1 MTLEN
6 AILTGFICS
15 TIASGFLL
23 RFFFRP
29 HKGGMPAPL
38 NLRRLITGNLLIC
51 LFLISLVLTAGEIYY
66 RFFYDATD
74 SYMMSKTSLRW
85 EQRHYQLNASGFRD
99 SIEYKWK
106 IPAGKRRITFLG
118 DSFTAGHGIKDVEQ
132 RFANRIRA
140 RNPGWEVHV
149 MAKNGWETGTH
160 LEVLEDGLPPDY
172 DCDLVVLVYCLND
185 ISDLAPDYWINI
197 VERITQTW
205 RPGPIVLESFFLDTY
220 YHRIRMALDPD
231 LRDYYGYVGQWYR
244 GPVWNIQEARLRQ
257 LRDKVAQRGGQLRVV
272 TFPFLQ
278 SAGHNY
284 PFREIHMQLDVL
296 WTSMGVPHLDLLD
309 TFSQVDS
316 PQLVVNRFDAHPN
329 EKAHEMA
336 ANAIERFIQGHLSDR

>member
-6 AILTGFICS
+6 IILTGFVCAA
-15 TIASGFLL
+15 IACGYL
-23 RFFFRP
+23 
-29 HKGGMPAPL
+29 
-38 NLRRLITGNLLIC
+38 
-51 LFLISLVLTAGEIYY
+51 LFLFFKPRGDRTPPPLTWRRWTAGNALIILFLAALVLAAGEIYY